1 MKILILFLAML
12 ILHLLTPFWWWVFV
26 LPLAYGFL
34 AAKKGWRAF
43 AAGMCSAGLLWFAM
57 SVISLLTRSET
68 ILAKVNVMVK
78 LPGESYLII
87 LAATI
92 IAMLCGGFAA
102 LTGFLL
108 RAATR
113 SVERRA

>member
-1 MKILILFLAML
+1 MKILILLLAML
-12 ILHLLTPFWWWVFV
+12 MLHLLTPFWWWVIL

-43 AAGMCSAGLLWFAM
+43 IAGMCSAGLLWFAM
-57 SVISLLTRSET
+57 SAVALLTRSET

-92 IAMLCGGFAA
+92 IAMLCGGFGA

-108 RAATR
+108 REATR
-113 SVERRA
+113 SEARSA

>member
-1 MKILILFLAML
+1 MRILLLFLAML
-12 ILHLLTPFWWWVFV
+12 ILHLLTPFWWWVLA

-43 AAGMCSAGLLWFAM
+43 AAGMSSAGLLWFAM
-57 SVISLLTRSET
+57 SVIALLTRSET

-92 IAMLCGGFAA
+92 IAMLCGGFGA
-102 LTGFLL
+102 LTGFLV
-108 RAATR
+108 REATKNVAR
-113 SVERRA
+113 GA